1 MKNCLLLVTATI
13 GVFSL
18 MVSGEPGVTYYV
30 KPSQSTECPGQP
42 CETLSYYMKNVN
54 TTINQEKNLTMI
66 FLNGNHSLYFEIR
79 TANPTIKTAVI
90 RMIGENNN
98 VSIKALSVSGYSGL
112 EYCMSFLNNN
122 DVSLQNLVVIDF
134 KIVVTSNQPKST
146 LHMSSLKIL
155 NFILDIGIEVYM
167 ETTEL
172 DNVYINLEALS
183 VIKECKYRNVS
194 IQMSSSI
201 RLEIENCNFSNTPF
215 FIYKTVTV
223 IVSGTTIFADTFQSP
238 AISSF
243 YGGNLTLSG
252 NVTFANNNAK
262 RGGAL
267 ALYFSTVYIAANTSV
282 TFLNNFASHKGGAIY
297 VEPGISPNV
306 ILNLRYTYTDFE
318 TIPCFYHL
326 LNCDK
331 KNTYNFNFT
340 NNLATNGGD
349 DIYGDI
355 LTNHSCSNCNLTV
368 SFASSSNSSVSSDA
382 LRVCMCDSNG
392 RPQCKDSKYNYI
404 VSKIHAGEIFKISAV
419 LVGGDFGLTTGTI
432 HADIDPGRYD
442 SIPASLTQI
451 SQYSNLVTDIRQC
464 KDIEYSLYPN
474 DNSQVIVIF
483 QSTSLNL
490 DAAQWYCID
499 DSCSQIS
506 TVFMTFTILPCPPG
520 FNLTGNPPRCNC
532 SDVLTRYLK
541 ISCQI
546 INGEGNFMWTGNP
559 WMNISENNDTVYTEN
574 CPHYYCKNFN
584 GTEKINLQNDSAYQ
598 CELNRRGRLCGRC
611 KEGYSLAIGSSNCIH
626 CVNNNNLALLIFF
639 AAAGILLVLF
649 VGLLNLTVTTGTLSG
664 LIFYANIIWTYKDV
678 FFECEG
684 LSCTGL
690 IFLKTFIAWV
700 NLDFGIET
708 CFVKGLTA
716 FWKTWLQFIFPFYLW
731 AITGLIILA
740 SRYSFRLTKLLG
752 NRAVPLLA
760 TLILLSYMKLV
771 RTVVSIL
778 EFSVISTLP
787 FDGSTK
793 VSSEIVWSV
802 DGSLSYFDIPHV
814 FLFVAGLFTLL
825 FLWLPYTLL
834 LFLMQWLRRL
844 PHVGIIKWI
853 MRLHPF
859 YDSYFAPLKPKH
871 QYWFGVLLLARGILL
886 VTFASGYAIPANV
899 NLFLILVFA
908 TLLSVFMAR
917 IHPYKNRATLL
928 LNGSYILNLTLL
940 SGFFI
945 FTRTQPDGATLR
957 PVAIGLSMGV
967 TFLQFCGSVLTAII
981 KPCCFKSKNPLELT
995 IPGNDR
1001 SGLDTSS
1008 SWYRDSILND
1018 ASAEP
1023 LLPTH

>member
-1 MKNCLLLVTATI
+1 MKNYLLLVTATI

-42 CETLSYYMKNVN
+42 CETLNYYLKNVK

-66 FLNGNHSLYFEIR
+66 FLNGNHSLYFEIL
-79 TANPTIKTAVI
+79 TANPPIKTAVI
-90 RMIGENNN
+90 RMIGANNN
-98 VSIKALSVSGYSGL
+98 VLIKALSVSGYSL
-112 EYCMSFLNNN
+112 EYHMSFVNNN

-134 KIVVTSNQPKST
+134 KVVVTSNQPKSI

-155 NFILDIGIEVYM
+155 NFTLDISIEVYM
-167 ETTEL
+167 ENIDFEYGSIT
-172 DNVYINLEALS
+172 LETAFS
-183 VIKECKYRNVS
+183 VMKECKYRDVGLF
-194 IQMSSSI
+194 IQMSSFI
-201 RLEIENCNFSNTPF
+201 RLLRLEIENCNFSNTPF
-215 FIYKTVTV
+215 VIHKNATV
-223 IVSGTTIFADTFQSP
+223 IVSGTTIFADAFYYP
-238 AISSF
+238 AISSY

-252 NVTFANNNAK
+252 NVTFANNNAT

-306 ILNLRYTYTDFE
+306 ILNLEYDLENTPY
-318 TIPCFYHL
+318 FYHL

-340 NNLATNGGD
+340 NNLAMNGGY

-355 LTNHSCSNCNLTV
+355 LTKHLCSNCNLTV

-392 RPQCKDSKYNYI
+392 QPQCKDNKYNNI
-404 VSKIHAGEIFKISAV
+404 FSQIHAGEVFKISAV

-432 HADIDPGRYD
+432 YADIYPDGYN

-474 DNSQVIVIF
+474 NNTLVTVTFNSF
-483 QSTSLNL
+483 NL
-490 DAAQWYCID
+490 DATRSYCID
-499 DSCSQIS
+499 DSCSQTA
-506 TVFMTFTILPCPPG
+506 TVIMKFTILPCPPG
-520 FNLTGNPPRCNC
+520 FNLTGNPSRCDC
-532 SDVLTRYLK
+532 SDVLTTYLK

-559 WMNISENNDTVYTEN
+559 WMNISENNDILYTEN
-574 CPHYYCKNFN
+574 CPHNYCKNFN
-584 GTEKINLQNDSAYQ
+584 GTEKINLGNDSAYQ
-598 CELNRRGRLCGRC
+598 CEFNRRGRLCGRC
-611 KEGYSLAIGSSNCIH
+611 KEGYSLAIGSSHCIH

-639 AAAGILLVLF
+639 AAAGFLLVLF

-793 VSSEIVWSV
+793 VSSEIVWSL
-802 DGSLSYFDIPHV
+802 DGTLSYFDFPHV

-853 MRLHPF
+853 MRLYPF

-886 VTFASGYAIPANV
+886 VTFASGLAFPANV
-899 NLFLILVFA
+899 NLLLILVFA
-908 TLLSVFMAR
+908 TLLSVYMAR

-957 PVAIGLSMGV
+957 PVAIGLSTGV
-967 TFLQFCGSVLTAII
+967 TFLQFCGTVLTAII
-981 KPCCFKSKNPLELT
+981 KPCCFKSKKPLELT

-1018 ASAEP
+1018 GSAEP

>member
-18 MVSGEPGVTYYV
+18 MVSGDPAGVTYYV

-42 CETLSYYMKNVN
+42 CETLNYYLKNVK

-66 FLNGNHSLYFEIR
+66 FLNGNHSLDYQILR
-79 TANPTIKTAVI
+79 TNPTIKTPVI
-90 RMIGENNN
+90 RMAGENNN
-98 VSIKALSVSGYSGL
+98 VSIKALSVSEPYNL
-112 EYCMSFLNNN
+112 WYMPFVNNN
-122 DVSLQNLVVIDF
+122 DVSLQNLVVIGF
-134 KIVVTSNQPKST
+134 KIVLTSNQPKSI
-146 LHMSSLKIL
+146 LHMSYLKIL
-155 NFILDIGIEVYM
+155 NSKLDIRIEVYM
-167 ETTEL
+167 ENIEF
-172 DNVYINLEALS
+172 DNVSINLESAFS
-183 VIKECKYRNVS
+183 VMKECEYHNV
-194 IQMSSSI
+194 IFQLSSSI
-201 RLEIENCNFSNTPF
+201 RLEIENCNFSNSPF
-215 FIYKTVTV
+215 VIHKTVTV
-223 IVSGTTIFADTFQSP
+223 IVSGTTIFADTIQSP
-238 AISSF
+238 AISSY

-252 NVTFANNNAK
+252 NVTFANNNAT

-282 TFLNNFASHKGGAIY
+282 TFLNNFAYHKGGAIY
-297 VEPGISPNV
+297 VEPGISSNV
-306 ILNLRYTYTDFE
+306 ILNFKYDLE
-318 TIPCFYHL
+318 TIPCFYNL

-368 SFASSSNSSVSSDA
+368 SSASCSNSSVSSDA

-392 RPQCKDSKYNYI
+392 RPQCKDGKYNYI
-404 VSKIHAGEIFKISAV
+404 FSKIHAGETFKISAV

-432 HADIDPGRYD
+432 YADIYPDSY
-442 SIPASLTQI
+442 SIPPSLAPI
-451 SQYSNLVTDIRQC
+451 SQYSNLVTDIGQC

-474 DNSQVIVIF
+474 NNTHVTVSFQRNSYKWMHDSPMSSF
-483 QSTSLNL
+483 CS
-490 DAAQWYCID
+490 D
-499 DSCSQIS
+499 DSCFQTS
-506 TVFMTFTILPCPPG
+506 TVFMIFTILPCPPG

-541 ISCQI
+541 ISCQV
-546 INGEGNFMWTGNP
+546 INGEGKFMWTGNP
-559 WMNISENNDTVYTEN
+559 WMNISENNDILYTEN

-584 GTEKINLQNDSAYQ
+584 GTEKINLQNESAYQ
-598 CELNRRGRLCGRC
+598 CEFNRRGRLCGRC
-611 KEGYSLAIGSSNCIH
+611 REGYSLAIGSSNCIH
-626 CVNNNNLALLIFF
+626 CTNNNNLALLIFF
-639 AAAGILLVLF
+639 AAAGFALVLF

-684 LSCTGL
+684 LSCTVL

-716 FWKTWLQFIFPFYLW
+716 FWKTWLQFIFPFYIW

-760 TLILLSYMKLV
+760 SLILLSYMKLL
-771 RTVVSIL
+771 RTVVSVL
-778 EFSVISTLP
+778 EFSVITTIP
-787 FDGSTK
+787 FNGSTK
-793 VSSEIVWSV
+793 LSSEIVWSL
-802 DGSLSYFDIPHV
+802 DGTLSYFDFPHV

-886 VTFASGYAIPANV
+886 VTFASGFAFPANV
-899 NLFLILVFA
+899 NLLLLLVFT
-908 TLLSVFMAR
+908 TLLSVYMAC
-917 IHPYKNRATLL
+917 IHPYKNRASLL

-945 FTRTQPDGATLR
+945 FTHTQPDGATLR

-967 TFLQFCGSVLTAII
+967 TFLQFCGTVLTAII
-981 KPCCFKSKNPLELT
+981 KPCCFKSKKPLELT

-1001 SGLDTSS
+1001 SGPDTSS

-1018 ASAEP
+1018 GSAEP